1 MSCLIKRILQ
11 FQNAVVFGPLVLKDN
26 NGIDVTNQCLY
37 SWSSDSVCWTSWVD
51 YNTYLRLAKNI
62 ESDFYLRILIST
74 QLSQVYLNDMLT
86 TCYSMCLYN
95 PNPFIE
101 DFCGTQLFN
110 PYVGLDCALQLQ
122 SQLANS
128 IICMLGIPVYYF
140 RVLPQHETA
149 DYTFKEYVMHN
160 VTSVKQI
167 KMMIPDGTMPSSKPQ
182 FSDLDFD
189 WEVDWEVE
197 LGKAQFAAAFGDEAF
212 PKQRDFIYVPM
223 MKRMWEVNS
232 AYDEKN
238 EGLMWQSTTWKLGL
252 IKWNE
257 KTNVEQGEFEDL
269 IDNLVVNTN
278 DNVFAELEA
287 NEQRRESAVEQAD
300 APRYVA
306 NNIDNVFLED
316 FIRQQFTKS
325 KIRVIDKQ
333 FNHGSLVVAKNMYQF
348 LQPMF
353 IQPMSG
359 EKCFISYQKG
369 YCGEDATLSFIISTN
384 GEKLDNKQ
392 TLISIGNS
400 EIKNKQNIEIQC
412 DGSNVYLENASA
424 SLVKEKSL
432 EKLNQTIVYTD
443 YLVICKWSRKNAVK
457 EIFAFPYVCT
467 EDVPSYQVRP
477 EMYKFDFEAT
487 DEDSVKEYNNDYI
500 AKEQQR
506 VIVHGNAFLLT
517 NIKLYNSYM
526 SNEDAIKESLK
537 YTTKNKSC
545 IFNDVA
551 RPIDAGNGFSVK

>member
-11 FQNAVVFGPLVLKDN
+11 FQNAVVFGPLVLKDD

-74 QLSQVYLNDMLT
+74 QLSQVYLNNMLT

-140 RVLPQHETA
+140 RVLPQPDTA

-167 KMMIPDGTMPSSKPQ
+167 KMMIQDGAMPSSKPQ

-269 IDNLVVNTN
+269 IDTLVVNTN

-287 NEQRRESAVEQAD
+287 NEQRRESAVEQTD

-316 FIRQQFTKS
+316 FIRHQFTKS
-325 KIRVIDKQ
+325 TIRVIDKQ
-333 FNHGSLVVAKNMYQF
+333 YNHGSLVVAKNMYQF
-348 LQPMF
+348 LQPM
-353 IQPMSG
+353 QG
-359 EKCFISYQKG
+359 EDCFISYQKG
-369 YCGEDATLSFIISTN
+369 YCGEDATLSFIISTK
-384 GEKLDNKQ
+384 GEKLNDKQ
-392 TLISIGNS
+392 TLISFG
-400 EIKNKQNIEIQC
+400 NIEIQC

-424 SLVKEKSL
+424 SL
-432 EKLNQTIVYTD
+432 EKLNQTNVCTD
-443 YLVICKWSRKNAVK
+443 YLVICKWSRKSAVK
-457 EIFAFPYVCT
+457 EIFAFPYVGPAG
-467 EDVPSYQVRP
+467 VPAYKVRP
-477 EMYKFDFEAT
+477 EMFKFDFEAT
-487 DEDSVKEYNNDYI
+487 DAESVKEYNNDYI

-537 YTTKNKSC
+537 YTTKSKLC
-545 IFNDVA
+545 VFNDVA